1 MDPLASFTDRLG
13 RARPYFL
20 GVFGV
25 GFAIAVWDPQPK
37 LILTVALGVSIGM
50 LLLGP
55 YAAAALY
62 TTRLQYVLGGH
73 LRWPLCLVLAISA
86 VILMD
91 YFFAWELHQILLG
104 AAVTA
109 LGTVLGHDA
118 CLAVLELRSSPG
130 EETDPWMVVLFPL
143 LIGLVILA
151 GYCSLGFGIGL
162 YHFLSSVAG

>member
-1 MDPLASFTDRLG
+1 MDSLTSFSHRLG
-13 RARPYFL
+13 QTRPYFI
-20 GVFGV
+20 GVFAV
-25 GFAIAVWDPQPK
+25 GLAIAIWDPQPK
-37 LILTVALGVSIGM
+37 LILTVALGISIGM

-73 LRWPLCLVLAISA
+73 LRWPLCLLLAISA
-86 VILMD
+86 VVIMD
-91 YFFAWELHQILLG
+91 YFLAWRLHQILLG

-118 CLAVLELRSSPG
+118 CLAVLELRTSSG
-130 EETDPWMVVLFPL
+130 QETDLWMVLLFPL
-143 LIGLVILA
+143 LIGTAILA

-162 YHFLSSVAG
+162 YQLVVSLVG

>member
-1 MDPLASFTDRLG
+1 MDPLASFVERLG
-13 RARPYFL
+13 RTRPYL
-20 GVFGV
+20 AGLFGV
-25 GFAIAVWDPQPK
+25 GLAIALWDPHPK
-37 LILTVALGVSIGM
+37 LILTVALGISIGM

-62 TTRLQYVLGGH
+62 TTRLQHVLGGH

-86 VILMD
+86 VVIMD
-91 YFFAWELHQILLG
+91 YFLAWKLHQILLG

-118 CLAVLELRSSPG
+118 CLAVLELRSSAAG
-130 EETDPWMVVLFPL
+130 ETDLWMVVLFPL
-143 LIGLVILA
+143 LVGLLILA

-162 YHFLSSVAG
+162 YHLLASLVG

>member
-1 MDPLASFTDRLG
+1 MDPIASFAERLDRT
-13 RARPYFL
+13 RPYFL
-20 GVFGV
+20 SLFGV

-37 LILTVALGVSIGM
+37 LILTVASGISIGM

-73 LRWPLCLVLAISA
+73 LRWPLCLLLAISA
-86 VILMD
+86 VVLLD
-91 YFFAWELHQILLG
+91 HFYAWKPHQLLLG
-104 AAVTA
+104 TAVTA

-130 EETDPWMVVLFPL
+130 EETDLWMVALFPL
-143 LIGLVILA
+143 LVGLVILA
-151 GYCSLGFGIGL
+151 GYCSLGFGLGL
-162 YHFLSSVAG
+162 YHLLISVIG